1 MVLDAHNPVNR
12 RLVNNE
18 KKDPSL
24 TNQLCAELRVIVGDE
39 YLLTDARSR
48 LFYSHDVYSR
58 GIQALAVAQPANTQ
72 ELAALV
78 GCTVAAGCAVVP
90 RGGGMSYTG
99 GYLPVEE
106 HTVVIDMLRMD
117 HVLEVSQEDMYVT
130 VECGCTWEKLYKSLL
145 KTGLRT
151 PFWGTLSG
159 LKATVG
165 GGLSQNS
172 VFWGSGQYGS
182 AADSVLSLDVVL
194 ADGSVLSTGSASQ
207 RNSNPFFRHYGPDL
221 TGLFTSDTGALGFK
235 ATATLPLIPDLP
247 AKEYLAF
254 DFEDAASAIA
264 AMSDVA
270 RHKLAMECFAFDP
283 FLQRQRMKRQSLST
297 DVKALAG
304 VMKSSGTVF
313 KAIVDGARVAMAGR
327 GYMDD
332 VAFSVQFIVEDRNKA
347 AAADRAANIRKLCAA
362 HSCKEIENSIPKITR
377 SNPFGPLNSMLGPA
391 GERWLPIHGLFPHSR
406 IQQAYLAVEALF
418 DKHRQRS
425 EKLGIG
431 IGYLFATVST
441 NGFIMEPVFFWPDEI
456 EAIHIATVETD
467 HLARLKGFPANPEA
481 REMVAFLRAE
491 LIELLTE
498 LGAVHNQIGKSYRY
512 GEALRP
518 AAWDLVKSLK
528 KVLDPTAR
536 INPGSL
542 GLD

>member
-1 MVLDAHNPVNR
+1 M
-12 RLVNNE
+12 NNE
-18 KKDPSL
+18 SDVQVQSS
-24 TNQLCAELRVIVGDE
+24 TTELCDDLRAIVGSE
-39 YLLTDARSR
+39 YFLTDSHSC
-48 LFYSHDVYSR
+48 LLYSQDVYSR
-58 GIQALAVAQPANTQ
+58 GVQALAVAQPANTQ

-78 GCTVAAGCAVVP
+78 ARTVAAGCAVVP

-106 HTVVIDMLRMD
+106 HTVLIDMLRMN
-117 HVLEVSQEDMYVT
+117 HVLEINREDMYVT
-130 VECGCTWEKLYKSLL
+130 VECGCTWEQLYKALL

-172 VFWGSGQYGS
+172 VFWGSGQFGS

-207 RNSNPFFRHYGPDL
+207 RNSSPFFRHFGPDL
-221 TGLFTSDTGALGFK
+221 TGLFTCDTGALGFK

-247 AKEYLAF
+247 AKDYLAF

-264 AMSDVA
+264 AMSEVA

-283 FLQRQRMKRQSLST
+283 FLQRQRMKRQSLSA
-297 DVKALAG
+297 DVKSLAG
-304 VMKSSGTVF
+304 VMKSSGSMLG
-313 KAIVDGARVAMAGR
+313 AIVDGAKVALAGR

-332 VAFSVQFIVEDRNKA
+332 VDFSVQFIVEDRNA
-347 AAADRAANIRKLCAA
+347 AAVADRAAEIRKLCAVYE
-362 HSCKEIENSIPKITR
+362 CKEIENSIPKITR
-377 SNPFGPLNSMLGPA
+377 SNPFGPLNSMLGPE
-391 GERWLPIHGLFPHSR
+391 GERWLPIHGMFPHSKV
-406 IQQAYLAVEALF
+406 QEAYAAVEALF
-418 DKHRQRS
+418 DRHREHS

-431 IGYLFATVST
+431 TGYLFATVAT
-441 NGFIMEPVFFWPDEI
+441 NGFIVEPVFFWPDEI
-456 EAIHIATVETD
+456 DKIHKATVEAN
-467 HLARLKGFPANPEA
+467 HLAKLKGFPANLEA
-481 REMVAFLRAE
+481 REMVAKLRSE
-491 LIELLTE
+491 LIELLSD
-498 LGAVHNQIGKSYRY
+498 LGAVHTQIGKSYRY
-512 GEALRP
+512 RKGLKP
-518 AAWDLVKSLK
+518 GAWGLVKSLK
-528 KVLDPTAR
+528 NVLDPTGR